1 VHICLA
7 TAFDDEGLRAEAF
20 AAGARG
26 FFAKRSL
33 FELETMLVSKL
44 KGQTL

>member
-1 VHICLA
+1 MV
-7 TAFDDEGLRAEAF
+7 TAFDDEDLRAAAF
-20 AAGARG
+20 AGASG
-26 FFAKRSL
+26 FVNKSNL